1 VIEQGHKYAHKGT
14 PVIALESGSLQSMV
28 KVLPVP
34 RDTPYESAY
43 YCWATELVPAPMKYL
58 GVQTAWDNV
67 RVEPTPKAV
76 GSNEGL
82 CARNEKRGNDD

>member
-1 VIEQGHKYAHKGT
+1 MIEQGSKYAHKGK
-14 PVIALESGSLQSMV
+14 PVVALESGSLQSMV

-58 GVQTAWDNV
+58 GGQTAWDNG
-67 RVEPTPKAV
+67 AI
-76 GSNEGL
+76 
-82 CARNEKRGNDD
+82 KRLP

>member
-1 VIEQGHKYAHKGT
+1 MDTVRDVDRPTVGSGKGGSVIEQGSKYAHKGT

-58 GVQTAWDNV
+58 GGQTAWDN
-67 RVEPTPKAV
+67 TQMA
-76 GSNEGL
+76 G
-82 CARNEKRGNDD
+82 A

>member
-1 VIEQGHKYAHKGT
+1 MIEQGSKYAHKGT

-58 GVQTAWDNV
+58 GGQVAGDNGQAQ
-67 RVEPTPKAV
+67 RLP
-76 GSNEGL
+76 
-82 CARNEKRGNDD
+82 

>member
-1 VIEQGHKYAHKGT
+1 MSIHQGHKYAHKGT

-67 RVEPTPKAV
+67 RA
-76 GSNEGL
+76 
-82 CARNEKRGNDD
+82 KRV

>member
-1 VIEQGHKYAHKGT
+1 MSIHQGHKYAHKGK

-58 GVQTAWDNV
+58 GGQTAWDNAKV
-67 RVEPTPKAV
+67 TGSPALSASPRGLPGYATEVEK
-76 GSNEGL
+76 
-82 CARNEKRGNDD
+82 

>member
-1 VIEQGHKYAHKGT
+1 MIEQGHKYAHKGK

-58 GVQTAWDNV
+58 GGQVAGDN
-67 RVEPTPKAV
+67 A
-76 GSNEGL
+76 GL
-82 CARNEKRGNDD
+82 TGRPAPR

>member
-1 VIEQGHKYAHKGT
+1 MDAVRDVDRPTVGSGEGGSVIEQGSKYAHKGK
-14 PVIALESGSLQSMV
+14 PVVALESGSLQSMV

-58 GVQTAWDNV
+58 GGQVAGDNV
-67 RVEPTPKAV
+67 
-76 GSNEGL
+76 
-82 CARNEKRGNDD
+82 

>member
-1 VIEQGHKYAHKGT
+1 MIEQGSKYAHKGK
-14 PVIALESGSLQSMV
+14 PVVALESGSLQSMV

-58 GVQTAWDNV
+58 GGQVAGDN
-67 RVEPTPKAV
+67 A
-76 GSNEGL
+76 GL
-82 CARNEKRGNDD
+82 TGRPAPR

>member
-1 VIEQGHKYAHKGT
+1 MIEQGSKYAHKGT

-43 YCWATELVPAPMKYL
+43 YCWATALVPAPMKYL
-58 GVQTAWDNV
+58 GGQTAWDN
-67 RVEPTPKAV
+67 TQMA
-76 GSNEGL
+76 G
-82 CARNEKRGNDD
+82 A

>member
-1 VIEQGHKYAHKGT
+1 MIEQGSKYAHKGT

-43 YCWATELVPAPMKYL
+43 YCWATELVPEPMKYL
-58 GVQTAWDNV
+58 GGQVAGDNARLSGAGTAS
-67 RVEPTPKAV
+67 A
-76 GSNEGL
+76 
-82 CARNEKRGNDD
+82 